1 MLGLKRGAV
10 ALYPHEKAWETE
22 AQATMARLRHILG
35 PVAVEMAHVG
45 STAIPTIQAKPI
57 IDIAVAVDDFDALLA
72 YEKQLRAAGFYYRPN
87 AQAGVRGQL
96 LFASGSYYDG
106 SGDLQTHFIHIVRT
120 GSVDWQNYI
129 LFRDYLCTHPDT
141 AGEYERLKLALAAQL
156 PTDSGREDYVQ
167 GKQSFIRSVLRRALS
182 DMLLGKMVDIL
193 IDRPLGSHHPKHT
206 DMIYPV
212 NYGYVPYIFSADGEE
227 ADVYLLGVSQ
237 PVEKYK
243 GRVIAVIHRLDD
255 VEDKWIAAP
264 TGVTFPPDE
273 IEKAVNFQEQ
283 YFQHEIEMLDP
294 MGINKT
300 RPGTEI
306 CTGSVCIYRG
316 VTPGRRPGCGRR
328 QGRYRPAPHWQ

>member
-1 MLGLKRGAV
+1 M
-10 ALYPHEKAWETE
+10 
-22 AQATMARLRHILG
+22 
-35 PVAVEMAHVG
+35 
-45 STAIPTIQAKPI
+45 
-57 IDIAVAVDDFDALLA
+57 
-72 YEKQLRAAGFYYRPN
+72 
-87 AQAGVRGQL
+87 RGQL

-129 LFRDYLCTHPDT
+129 LFRDYLRTHPDA
-141 AGEYERLKLALAAQL
+141 AGAYERLKLALAAKL

-182 DMLLGKMVDIL
+182 DMLLGKTVDIL

-212 NYGYVPYIFSADGEE
+212 NYGYVPHVFSADGEE
-227 ADVYLLGVSQ
+227 ADIYLLGVSQ

-264 TGVTFPPDE
+264 PGVTFTPDE
-273 IEKAVNFQEQ
+273 IEKAVYFQEQ

-294 MGINKT
+294 NGD
-300 RPGTEI
+300 
-306 CTGSVCIYRG
+306 
-316 VTPGRRPGCGRR
+316 
-328 QGRYRPAPHWQ
+328 Q

>member
-1 MLGLKRGAV
+1 M
-10 ALYPHEKAWETE
+10 
-22 AQATMARLRHILG
+22 
-35 PVAVEMAHVG
+35 
-45 STAIPTIQAKPI
+45 
-57 IDIAVAVDDFDALLA
+57 
-72 YEKQLRAAGFYYRPN
+72 
-87 AQAGVRGQL
+87 
-96 LFASGSYYDG
+96 FACGSYYDG

-129 LFRDYLCTHPDT
+129 LLRDYLRTHADA
-141 AGEYERLKLALAAQL
+141 AGAYERLKLALVAKL

-212 NYGYVPYIFSADGEE
+212 NYGYVPHIFSADGEE

-243 GRVIAVIHRLDD
+243 GCVIAVIHRLDD

-264 TGVTFPPDE
+264 TGVTFTPDE

-294 MGINKT
+294 NGD
-300 RPGTEI
+300 
-306 CTGSVCIYRG
+306 
-316 VTPGRRPGCGRR
+316 
-328 QGRYRPAPHWQ
+328 Q

>member
-1 MLGLKRGAV
+1 M
-10 ALYPHEKAWETE
+10 
-22 AQATMARLRHILG
+22 I
-35 PVAVEMAHVG
+35 
-45 STAIPTIQAKPI
+45 
-57 IDIAVAVDDFDALLA
+57 LA

-87 AQAGVRGQL
+87 AQVGVRGQL
-96 LFASGSYYDG
+96 LFASGIYYDG

-212 NYGYVPYIFSADGEE
+212 NYGYVPHIFSADGEE
-227 ADVYLLGVSQ
+227 VDVYLLGVSQ

-264 TGVTFPPDE
+264 TGVTFTPDE

-283 YFQHEIEMLDP
+283 YFRHEIE
-294 MGINKT
+294 
-300 RPGTEI
+300 
-306 CTGSVCIYRG
+306 IYKADE
-316 VTPGRRPGCGRR
+316 V
-328 QGRYRPAPHWQ
+328 

>member
-22 AQATMARLRHILG
+22 AQATMARLRQILG

-57 IDIAVAVDDFDALLA
+57 VDIAVAVDDFDTLLA
-72 YEKQLRAAGFYYRPN
+72 YEKQPA
-87 AQAGVRGQL
+87 
-96 LFASGSYYDG
+96 
-106 SGDLQTHFIHIVRT
+106 
-120 GSVDWQNYI
+120 
-129 LFRDYLCTHPDT
+129 
-141 AGEYERLKLALAAQL
+141 KL

-182 DMLLGKMVDIL
+182 DMLLGKTVDIR

-212 NYGYVPYIFSADGEE
+212 NYGYVPHIFSADGEE

-264 TGVTFPPDE
+264 AGVTFTPDE

-294 MGINKT
+294 NGDK
-300 RPGTEI
+300 
-306 CTGSVCIYRG
+306 
-316 VTPGRRPGCGRR
+316 
-328 QGRYRPAPHWQ
+328 

>member
-1 MLGLKRGAV
+1 
-10 ALYPHEKAWETE
+10 
-22 AQATMARLRHILG
+22 MARLRHILG
-35 PVAVEMAHVG
+35 PVAVEMAHVAVI
-45 STAIPTIQAKPI
+45 AIPTIQAKPI

-72 YEKQLRAAGFYYRPN
+72 YEAAACRRVYYRPN

-129 LFRDYLCTHPDT
+129 LFRDYLCTQPGHN
-141 AGEYERLKLALAAQL
+141 AGEYERLKLALAAQS

-167 GKQSFIRSVLRRALS
+167 GKSNPFIRSVLRRALS
-182 DMLLGKMVDIL
+182 EYAASGKMVDIL
-193 IDRPLGSHHPKHT
+193 IDRPLGSSSPEKHT

-212 NYGYVPYIFSADGEE
+212 NYGYVPDIFSADGEE

-264 TGVTFPPDE
+264 TGATLPPDE
-273 IEKAVNFQEQ
+273 IEKAVNFQVEV
-283 YFQHEIEMLDP
+283 FSAR
-294 MGINKT
+294 N
-300 RPGTEI
+300 
-306 CTGSVCIYRG
+306 
-316 VTPGRRPGCGRR
+316 
-328 QGRYRPAPHWQ
+328 